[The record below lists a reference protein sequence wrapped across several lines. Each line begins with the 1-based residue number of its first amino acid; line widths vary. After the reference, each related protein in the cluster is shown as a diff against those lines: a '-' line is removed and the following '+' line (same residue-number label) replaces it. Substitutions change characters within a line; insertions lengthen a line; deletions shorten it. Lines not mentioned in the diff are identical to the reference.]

1 MKKLTKTDILLL
13 IGAPVMN
20 FLVYFCGRMIA
31 QGMVHYDLT
40 TSLDEM
46 IPLVTWTVLIYWI
59 FAYPLWIANYCLGVY
74 YKKSSRYRFIL
85 SHYLGE
91 IVCFLVFILFP
102 TIMMRPEI
110 TGTSFFDRL
119 LALTYQFDSPDNLIP
134 SIHCFVS
141 WLCWI
146 AVRKNPHIPRWY
158 QILSFVTA
166 AAICI
171 STLTVKQHV
180 IADVV
185 AGILLA
191 ELSYLAAGYFSNLLQ
206 KRKEEPSS
214 EI

>member
-74 YKKSSRYRFIL
+74 YEKSSRYRFIL

-102 TIMMRPEI
+102 
-110 TGTSFFDRL
+110 
-119 LALTYQFDSPDNLIP
+119 SP
-134 SIHCFVS
+134 
-141 WLCWI
+141 
-146 AVRKNPHIPRWY
+146 
-158 QILSFVTA
+158 
-166 AAICI
+166 
-171 STLTVKQHV
+171 
-180 IADVV
+180 
-185 AGILLA
+185 
-191 ELSYLAAGYFSNLLQ
+191 LQ
-206 KRKEEPSS
+206 
-214 EI
+214 